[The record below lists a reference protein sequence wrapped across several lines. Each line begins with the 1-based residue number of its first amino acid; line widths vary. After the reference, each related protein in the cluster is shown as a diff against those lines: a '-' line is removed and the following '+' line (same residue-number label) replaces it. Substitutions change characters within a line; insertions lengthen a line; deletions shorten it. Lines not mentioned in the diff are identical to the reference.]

1 MIQHPHSVVT
11 PNPQLKLSVI
21 EYKNSNG
28 KHNDKK
34 INEKNQ
40 LPSLVVGSRFD
51 SCNGIIWIWNH
62 GFGDSKWY
70 LHIIPLLRNYL
81 HSLLVYPHS
90 FKLKVISTYIF
101 SLKLIY
107 VIVLTAS
114 FEAERYAY
122 IILIGTQSLINNLNS
137 QVWTFSIP
145 MVKW

>member
-62 GFGDSKWY
+62 GFGGSKWY
-70 LHIIPLLRNYL
+70 L
-81 HSLLVYPHS
+81 LVCQHS

-122 IILIGTQSLINNLNS
+122 IILIGTQSLINNSNS
-137 QVWTFSIP
+137 PVWTFSIP